1 VSTPEEGCP
10 RGHEVGAYLL
20 GSLRP
25 TERADYAAHLAHCP
39 VCLREIGQLAG
50 LPGLLS
56 RTEHVSPGPTPRTA
70 AVPAAPPEGLERAEP
85 APVAGA
91 LADIRRLRARGRG
104 LVAAALVLVALLGV
118 AGTGLF
124 TGGFIG
130 QSTQVSAAADLPV
143 RMRSMGDSDLTAAL
157 ALTNRPWGTQ
167 VVMRCR
173 YQSSGE
179 SKPSVYVLVARG
191 TDGSAAELARWTAV
205 PNQDIVLAS
214 ATELDRA
221 RLAALEV
228 RSVQGA
234 VLLRADHL
242 A

>member
-1 VSTPEEGCP
+1 MSAPEQGCP

-25 TERADYAAHLAHCP
+25 SERTDYAAHLAHCP
-39 VCLREIGQLAG
+39 TCLREIGQLAG

-56 RTEHVSPGPTPRTA
+56 RTEGVPAGPTPRTA
-70 AVPAAPPEGLERAEP
+70 AAPAAPPEGREHEP

-91 LADIRRLRARGRG
+91 LADIRRLRARRQRRT
-104 LVAAALVLVALLGV
+104 AAALVLVALLGV
-118 AGTGLF
+118 GGTGLL
-124 TGGFIG
+124 TGGFTG
-130 QSTQVSAAADLPV
+130 QRTQVSAAADLPV

-173 YQSSGE
+173 YQGSGE

-191 TDGSAAELARWTAV
+191 TDGSATELARWTAV

-214 ATELDRA
+214 ATELDRV

-228 RSVQGA
+228 RTMQGA